1 MNMKNLK
8 WAQVVL
14 LALLILLPKQISAYQ
29 KKVLLSPTR
38 NYTIH
43 GRIVD
48 SFTNLPISNVK
59 LTLLSAD
66 STVIDTCRTFIW
78 NDKAVHPDS
87 YFYMQKN
94 LSEGKYIFK
103 IEHPDY
109 LSTLSTKNCYS
120 KVETQALTCK
130 TFLLREKE
138 WKIKSIC

>member
-66 STVIDTCRTFIW
+66 STVIVHVAPLYGTIKLFI
-78 NDKAVHPDS
+78 PTP
-87 YFYMQKN
+87 
-94 LSEGKYIFK
+94 I
-103 IEHPDY
+103 
-109 LSTLSTKNCYS
+109 
-120 KVETQALTCK
+120 
-130 TFLLREKE
+130 
-138 WKIKSIC
+138 SICKRI